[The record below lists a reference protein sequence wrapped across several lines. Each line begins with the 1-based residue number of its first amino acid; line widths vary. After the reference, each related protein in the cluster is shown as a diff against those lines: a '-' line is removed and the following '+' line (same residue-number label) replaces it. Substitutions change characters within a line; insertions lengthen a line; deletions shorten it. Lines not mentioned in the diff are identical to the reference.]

1 MRTLGASE
9 NEVYLRQTMTN
20 LHGIPIKSSSF
31 GVGRSFSNLFNWWY
45 PGMTSPAGIGGTSG
59 TPQWGK
65 TVGGAM
71 GRKLG
76 FGMWL
81 PISKYLK
88 ISQKYLKISQN
99 ISKTCGEHKK
109 KRWMTGWSDDVGV
122 WSGLIMGSRGWSHP
136 CAGRCRPWLEP
147 HAMPPSMRI
156 KALGWLSMAKE
167 CWLRQGW
174 RWFADIV
181 HFPVK
186 WWSPRTNI
194 GLKPSIIIWSGN
206 SALPC
211 N

>member
-99 ISKTCGEHKK
+99 ISKYLKISQKHVVNTKK
-109 KRWMTGWSDDVGV
+109 NVGWLDDRMMLGSDQV
-122 WSGLIMGSRGWSHP
+122 WSWDPVVDLTHVQDVADPDWNRTLCLHQ
-136 CAGRCRPWLEP
+136 CA
-147 HAMPPSMRI
+147 
-156 KALGWLSMAKE
+156 
-167 CWLRQGW
+167 
-174 RWFADIV
+174 
-181 HFPVK
+181 
-186 WWSPRTNI
+186 
-194 GLKPSIIIWSGN
+194 
-206 SALPC
+206 
-211 N
+211 

>member
-1 MRTLGASE
+1 MRYTF
-9 NEVYLRQTMTN
+9 RQTMTN

-45 PGMTSPAGIGGTSG
+45 PRMTSPAGIGGTSG

-65 TVGGAM
+65 TVGGVM

-88 ISQKYLKISQN
+88 ISRKHVVN
-99 ISKTCGEHKK
+99 TKK
-109 KRWMTGWSDDVGV
+109 NVGGLDDRMMLGSDQV
-122 WSGLIMGSRGWSHP
+122 WSWDPVVDQPTWRRCVWHLMLHP
-136 CAGRCRPWLEP
+136 FAGRCRPWLEP

-181 HFPVK
+181 HFPLSEMMTPKDEYWVEAIN
-186 WWSPRTNI
+186 PNLVREQRCT
-194 GLKPSIIIWSGN
+194 LQL
-206 SALPC
+206 A
-211 N
+211 